1 MKKYFLTILVK
12 IINAAKVK
20 IYTRLFARKKA
31 NNFNSDKDKSI
42 DFEST
47 YEVNIIDTQ

>member
-31 NNFNSDKDKSI
+31 NNSNSDKDKSI
-42 DFEST
+42 DLEKLEIF
-47 YEVNIIDTQ
+47 NLLIKI